1 MPLRKYNFFLFS
13 FLLSLAKTKM
23 IEKYVQFKFKVP
35 RYSLLDGTVLR
46 LSSFPRC
53 QQFKSCLNTDNSK
66 KIMRLILSFLRL

>member
-23 IEKYVQFKFKVP
+23 IEKYVQFKLKVP
-35 RYSLLDGTVLR
+35 TYSLLDGTVLR

-53 QQFKSCLNTDNSK
+53 
-66 KIMRLILSFLRL
+66 